1 MYIYHNEIVFHSSHL
16 YIDRLSHTSNTGG
29 NMDLESALRE
39 YEHSKI
45 YVSCILLLV
54 MKFLVIYFITQI

>member
-1 MYIYHNEIVFHSSHL
+1 MYINHNEMVIHSSYF
-16 YIDRLSHTSNTGG
+16 YIDRLPHTSNTGG

-39 YEHSKI
+39 YGHSKI

-54 MKFLVIYFITQI
+54 MIFLVIYFIIRI